1 MRTFMRNPLLAIA
14 VLAKAAL
21 LLAVASFSQLSM
33 AQQEF
38 SCAGMP
44 YLDVGERRLRALD
57 QSVNRRLESPRYLLN
72 PFPPEDEPDAI
83 LPEPDPVGA
92 IRELN
97 DVRTDR
103 LQSHERAEVFNLF
116 AYAHYLN
123 DNIPQALNFYKQT
136 IAEEGANGP
145 LVERNLKTIA
155 QLNMLNDDFREALQ
169 YYINWACLRLQKPD
183 TFLASRDYS
192 DLANIYYRI
201 DDLDQ
206 ALFYIEKAIGMEES
220 AGNIGRE
227 NWYSMQRSFY
237 YQKENVPA
245 VITVLKKLIV
255 YYPNVKYWRELGG
268 MFSELE
274 DSRSQLAAYHLA
286 YLQGGLET
294 EGQMKGLSYLMIAAG
309 APYEGANLMI
319 EGIDSGL
326 IEADEDVMRAVGS
339 AFYQARE
346 MDKALP
352 WMERAAEEG
361 GEGEAY
367 GGLAGIYSS
376 LLRYEDA
383 VRTGNE
389 ALRLGD
395 LNRPD
400 QIKMAIGAAHAA
412 LREYDDAIETFRTI
426 TDSRSTRSANDW
438 IRYAASE
445 KEREAQIRASGIDL
459 DNILGNF

>member
-1 MRTFMRNPLLAIA
+1 MRTLLRNTLLAAA
-14 VLAKAAL
+14 VLAKASI
-21 LLAVASFSQLSM
+21 LLAVASFSQFSI

-38 SCAGMP
+38 SCIGMP
-44 YLDVGERRLRALD
+44 YMDVGERRLRALD
-57 QSVNRRLESPRYLLN
+57 QSVNRRLESPRYMLN
-72 PFPPEDEPDAI
+72 PYPPEDEPDAI
-83 LPEPDPVGA
+83 LPDPDPVGA
-92 IRELN
+92 INELN
-97 DVRTDR
+97 DVRIDR

-123 DNIPQALNFYKQT
+123 DNLPQALNFYKQT

-155 QLNMLNDDFREALQ
+155 QLNMLGDDFREALK
-169 YYINWACLRLQKPD
+169 YYLNWACLRLQKPE
-183 TFLASRDYS
+183 TFLASRDYA

-206 ALFYIEKAIGMEES
+206 ALFYIEKAIDMEEA
-220 AGNIGRE
+220 AGAIGRE

-274 DSRSQLAAYHLA
+274 DTRSQLASYQLA
-286 YLQGGLET
+286 YLQNGLDT

-319 EGIDSGL
+319 EGINNGL
-326 IEADEDVMRAVGS
+326 VEENEDVMRAIGS

-346 MDKALP
+346 MDLALP

-361 GEGEAY
+361 ADGENY
-367 GGLAGIYSS
+367 VGLTGIYSS

-383 VRTGNE
+383 IRVGNE

-395 LNRPD
+395 LGRPD

-412 LREYDDAIETFRTI
+412 LREYDEAIESFRAI
-426 TDSRSTRSANDW
+426 TDSRSTRAADDW
-438 IRYAASE
+438 IRYATSE
-445 KEREAQIRASGIDL
+445 KDRDAQIRASGIDI
-459 DNILGNF
+459 DNL